1 MRHFIKASV
10 IFFMIGLC
18 AVYGAEKKRLIL
30 FTMKDQQKVELRSE
44 PSINAKIIKK
54 LSDGVVVDEID
65 RTGEKDTVEGLTNYW
80 YKIALPDGTQGWVF
94 GADTSKFDP
103 EYKSKYYRNFYKEL
117 RLPEFPNVAWRLR
130 SFSDYVY
137 HFHFI
142 TAVIPEV
149 KDPET
154 AAKLKLGR
162 LMCLQR
168 SLALGVWI
176 EPPDFDEL
184 DIKYLEEK
192 GIYVDADFDEWI
204 KENKDYIRY
213 DEFSEQWLLKYEV
226 LWNLHDEY
234 RNLPV
239 ADDIAWEAANNP
251 LGGECENDFFCL
263 IEMFNATLVRYLR
276 LHPDGMYAPLALE
289 RLISFFEDCLEEPP
303 DYFGDSYGGHA
314 KAELEL
320 MREALKLVLE
330 AKDNRPERALSQF
343 EKTFEVYFKKD
354 K

>member
-1 MRHFIKASV
+1 
-10 IFFMIGLC
+10 MIGLC
-18 AVYGAEKKRLIL
+18 AVYGAEQKRRVLSRAS
-30 FTMKDQQKVELRSE
+30 DQEKVPVRSE
-44 PSINAKIIKK
+44 PNINAKIIKE
-54 LSDGVVVDEID
+54 LFDGIVVDEID
-65 RTGEKDTVEGLTNYW
+65 RTSEEDTVGEVTNYW

-94 GADTSKFDP
+94 GINVSFSPLDP
-103 EYKSKYYRNFYKEL
+103 EYKSNFYKKLYKRL
-117 RLPEFPNVAWRLR
+117 RLPEVPNLARDQR
-130 SFSDYVY
+130 SFLDYVY
-137 HFHFI
+137 YFNLL
-142 TAVIPEV
+142 TGLIPEV

-184 DIKYLEEK
+184 DIKYLKEK
-192 GIYVDADFDEWI
+192 GIYVGADFNEWI
-204 KENKDYIRY
+204 KENEDYIRY
-213 DEFSEQWLLKYEV
+213 DEFSEQWILKYEV
-226 LWNLHDEY
+226 LWSLHEEY

-251 LGGECENDFFCL
+251 LGGECENEFLCY
-263 IEMFNATLVRYLR
+263 IRVFNATIVRYLR
-276 LHPDGMYAPLALE
+276 LHPEGMYVPLALE
-289 RLISFFEDCLEEPP
+289 SLISFFEDCRGEEPP
-303 DYFGDSYGGHA
+303 DYFGDSFGGDA

-330 AKDNRPERALSQF
+330 AKDKRPERALNQF
-343 EKTFEVYFKKD
+343 EKTFEIYFKKD